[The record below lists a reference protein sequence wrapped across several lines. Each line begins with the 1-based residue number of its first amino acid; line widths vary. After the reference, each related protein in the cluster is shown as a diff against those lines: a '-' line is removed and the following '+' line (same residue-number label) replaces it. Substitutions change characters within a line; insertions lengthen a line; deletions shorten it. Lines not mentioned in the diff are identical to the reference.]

1 MKDVLGIVN
10 NTKEE
15 ASLGQLIKGRSLATI
30 PFGGR
35 YRLIDFYLSNMVNS
49 GIENV
54 GILVKKNYRSLLGH
68 VRSPK
73 EWDLD
78 RKNDGIFILPPDNEN
93 QQHWGNVRGDLEVL
107 LGNLDY
113 IIRSKQKYVLIT
125 SANIICNIDYQ
136 EAIEFHKTNK
146 NDITVIYKTLKSSI
160 KDVLDYTQVKTDADN
175 KVTLMAKNPNGV
187 DGGKV
192 SLESYIM
199 EKSMLMDIIYECIG
213 RGEYDLVEDGIIR
226 NVKNYKVYGHE
237 FKGKVFNINSIQNYY
252 ESSMRLLDKEV
263 WNELFFKA
271 KPIYTKMKDLA
282 PVKYGADSDV
292 SNTLVANGCI
302 INGKVK
308 NSIIFRNVKIEK
320 GARVENSIIMQ
331 NTVIE
336 KDSVLE
342 NIIVDKDCFISKEQT
357 FKGSKEYPIVI
368 EKNTII

>member
-1 MKDVLGIVN
+1 MKDVFAIVN

-30 PFGGR
+30 PFAGR

-93 QQHWGNVRGDLEVL
+93 HNWGNVRGDLEVL
-107 LGNLDY
+107 QANLDY
-113 IIRSKQKYVLIT
+113 IVRSKQNYVLIT
-125 SANIICNIDYQ
+125 SSNIICNIDYK
-136 EAIEFHKTNK
+136 EAIEFHKANK
-146 NDITVIYKTLKSSI
+146 NDITVIYKTLKCSI
-160 KDVLDYTQVKTDADN
+160 KDVLDYTQVKTDNDN
-175 KVTLMAKNPNGV
+175 KVISMAVNPNEI

-199 EKSMLMDIIYECIG
+199 EKSILMDIIYECTG
-213 RGEYDLVEDGIIR
+213 KGEYDLLEDGIIR
-226 NVKNYKVYGHE
+226 NLNNYKVYGYE
-237 FKGKVFNINSIQNYY
+237 FNGEVFNINSIQNYY
-252 ESSMRLLDKEV
+252 NQSMKLLDSNV
-263 WNELFFKA
+263 WNELFFNT

-282 PVKYGADSDV
+282 PVKYGANADV
-292 SNTLVANGCI
+292 SNSLVANGCV
-302 INGKVK
+302 INGEVK
-308 NSIIFRNVKIEK
+308 NSIIFRNVRIEK
-320 GARVENSIIMQ
+320 GAKVENSIIMQ